1 MITKEIAKKVF
12 DEALSTGADFAELF
26 CEDTYENSIQ
36 MLSGKIENASTKH
49 KYGVGLR
56 VLLDLQELYGYTS
69 AANFLRSLFLNVSTS
84 KFPPIVPP
92 LD

>member
-56 VLLDLQELYGYTS
+56 VLLDLQEVYGYTS
-69 AANFLRSLFLNVSTS
+69 DCSLEGILALEGC
-84 KFPPIVPP
+84 I
-92 LD
+92 

>member
-36 MLSGKIENASTKH
+36 MLSGKIENASTK
-49 KYGVGLR
+49 
-56 VLLDLQELYGYTS
+56 
-69 AANFLRSLFLNVSTS
+69 
-84 KFPPIVPP
+84 
-92 LD
+92 